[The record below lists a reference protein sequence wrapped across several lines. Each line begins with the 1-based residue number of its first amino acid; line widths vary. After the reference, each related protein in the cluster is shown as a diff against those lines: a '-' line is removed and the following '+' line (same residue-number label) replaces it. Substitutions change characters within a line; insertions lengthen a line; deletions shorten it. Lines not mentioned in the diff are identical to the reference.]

1 MKVLSL
7 FDGMSCG
14 QIALNRLGIE
24 YDTYYASEIDK
35 WAIQVAKANYPN
47 MIHIG
52 DVTKIQASDFGDEK
66 IDLIMAGSPCQGFS
80 FAGKQLNFDD
90 PRSKLFFEFVRLVRE
105 LKPKYFL
112 LENVNMKK
120 EYKDIITKEMGVEPI
135 DINSSLLSA
144 QNRRRLYWTNIPNVT
159 QPKDKG
165 IVLRDILL
173 SPNEV
178 ADMVA
183 NQGKKATKSNIDKSH
198 CLLARDY
205 KGFGNQAMTGVRGGN
220 REPKVLIVKEATKK
234 GYTEI
239 QEGDCFDFTF
249 PNSKTRRGRSMKDKS
264 NCLTAAN
271 YDYMVF
277 ENKSATKTG
286 KAYSLTASYGGA
298 VAWNSIERKQR
309 TMVPTKQSDEEN
321 PNVVDGY
328 QYRKLT
334 PLECERLQTVPDNYT
349 NHVSNTQRYKMLG
362 NGWTVDVICHILK
375 NMEP

>member
-120 EYKDIITKEMGVEPI
+120 EYKDIITKEMGV
-135 DINSSLLSA
+135 
-144 QNRRRLYWTNIPNVT
+144 
-159 QPKDKG
+159 
-165 IVLRDILL
+165 
-173 SPNEV
+173 
-178 ADMVA
+178 
-183 NQGKKATKSNIDKSH
+183 
-198 CLLARDY
+198 
-205 KGFGNQAMTGVRGGN
+205 
-220 REPKVLIVKEATKK
+220 
-234 GYTEI
+234 
-239 QEGDCFDFTF
+239 
-249 PNSKTRRGRSMKDKS
+249 
-264 NCLTAAN
+264 
-271 YDYMVF
+271 
-277 ENKSATKTG
+277 
-286 KAYSLTASYGGA
+286 
-298 VAWNSIERKQR
+298 
-309 TMVPTKQSDEEN
+309 
-321 PNVVDGY
+321 
-328 QYRKLT
+328 
-334 PLECERLQTVPDNYT
+334 
-349 NHVSNTQRYKMLG
+349 
-362 NGWTVDVICHILK
+362 
-375 NMEP
+375 